1 MSQVRVHFRRRS
13 VFLGGTATEIV
24 DSEHIVSQVRS
35 FCRPATDK
43 FEFVGIID
51 TQERDQKVKLTW
63 VSPFFL
69 FPSAH
74 RGPFEW
80 PGRVKNGHFCS
91 YPAQLVDR

>member
-1 MSQVRVHFRRRS
+1 MVLDGIPRGFS
-13 VFLGGTATEIV
+13 VASFLGRTATEIV

-63 VSPFFL
+63 VSPFFCFL
-69 FPSAH
+69 VLIVVHSSGPVESKTAIFALTLPS
-74 RGPFEW
+74 
-80 PGRVKNGHFCS
+80 
-91 YPAQLVDR
+91 